1 MASQQV
7 VPARPATIQPS
18 LWLGCVATFV
28 VFISIQRMSFEPEAT
43 LFLEAEIAVPVG
55 AKIHGSGAAEETAV
69 VRTETVWPSGV

>member
-28 VFISIQRMSFEPEAT
+28 VFISIQRMSFEPEVRSSVKRLKRFPT
-43 LFLEAEIAVPVG
+43 T
-55 AKIHGSGAAEETAV
+55 EEKL
-69 VRTETVWPSGV
+69 SI